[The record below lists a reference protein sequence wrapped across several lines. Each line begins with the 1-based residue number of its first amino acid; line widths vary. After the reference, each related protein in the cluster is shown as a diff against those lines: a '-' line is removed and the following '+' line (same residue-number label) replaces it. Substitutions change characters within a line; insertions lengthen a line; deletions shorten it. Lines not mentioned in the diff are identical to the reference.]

1 MTENERKFVKDHF
14 DEIARKA
21 IELGDK
27 SLFEKIEK
35 TMALIKSNNLEAAR
49 KAVEEINYRD
59 FQSRFYVAIACLS
72 REERDIKM
80 LRKMA
85 SDQISRFGSVQTGIL
100 ICIAMIS
107 KDEFDIKRARRAIE
121 KNSSFVRVQE
131 FLVLN
136 MNFGKEEDLDSA
148 RKAAEV
154 EVPGRIYYRTAG
166 LTIIAAFTGKY
177 EDYSKMEVAL
187 SSINEPVLRQS
198 IPADIN
204 IDKVIKKA
212 NDFRS
217 AVAAVEDIVDDYMRA
232 KMWTLIGISQLKTS
246 TTVITT

>member
-14 DEIARKA
+14 DEITRKA

-35 TMALIKSNNLEAAR
+35 TIGLIKSNDLEAAR
-49 KAVEEINYRD
+49 KAVEGINYKD
-59 FQSRFYVAIACLS
+59 FQSRFYVVIACLS
-72 REERDIKM
+72 REESDIKI

-85 SDQISRFGSVQTGIL
+85 SDQIRRFGSIQTGIL

-107 KDEFDIKRARRAIE
+107 KDEFDIKRARRAVE
-121 KNSSFVRVQE
+121 KNSSFARVQE
-131 FLVLN
+131 FIVLY

-148 RKAAEV
+148 RKSAEI
-154 EVPGRIYYRTAG
+154 EVSGRAYYKTAG
-166 LTIIAAFTGKY
+166 LTIIAVFTGKY
-177 EDYSKMEVAL
+177 EDYVKMEAAL
-187 SSINEPVLRQS
+187 SNINEPVLRQS

-204 IDKVIKKA
+204 VDKAIKKA
-212 NDFRS
+212 KDFSS
-217 AVAAVEDIVDDYMRA
+217 AVKAVEDIADDYMRA
-232 KMWTLIGISQLKTS
+232 KMWTLIGISQLKTF

>member
-14 DEIARKA
+14 DAIMRSAIA
-21 IELGDK
+21 LGDE

-35 TMALIKSNNLEAAR
+35 TMALIKSNDLEAAR
-49 KAVEEINYRD
+49 KAVEEINYED
-59 FQSRFYVAIACLS
+59 FQSRFYVVIACLS

-80 LRKMA
+80 IRKMA

-121 KNSSFVRVQE
+121 KNSSFVRTQE
-131 FLVLN
+131 FIVLC
-136 MNFGKEEDLDSA
+136 MNFGQKQDLDSA
-148 RKAAEV
+148 RKSADI
-154 EVPGRIYYRTAG
+154 EVPGRAYYRTAG
-166 LTIIAAFTGKY
+166 LTIVAGFTGRY
-177 EDYSKMEVAL
+177 EDYFKMEAAL
-187 SSINEPVLRQS
+187 YSINEPDLRLS

-204 IDKVIKKA
+204 IDEALKMAV
-212 NDFRS
+212 DFRS
-217 AVAAVEDIVDDYMRA
+217 AVTAVEDIADDYMRA
-232 KMWTLIGISQLKTS
+232 KMWTLIGISQLKTF